1 MAKTPLDKLLDAIDK
16 SIEGHTGGDE
26 MKSMHESVTDGHIV
40 NELKRIRKVYDM
52 ANKKINWYEKP
63 ETVNMTNAE
72 IERTM
77 RDQDNY
83 FDTFPNAWNTDW
95 ESQHETEAM
104 IYDDEGIVYLKAK
117 RQSKNSWR
125 VRTTFN

>member
-1 MAKTPLDKLLDAIDK
+1 MA
-16 SIEGHTGGDE
+16 
-26 MKSMHESVTDGHIV
+26 
-40 NELKRIRKVYDM
+40 
-52 ANKKINWYEKP
+52 KKINWHEKP
-63 ETVNMTNAE
+63 KTVNMTNNE
-72 IERTM
+72 LERVM

-95 ESQHETEAM
+95 NSSYETEAL
-104 IYDDEGIVYLKAK
+104 IYDDEGVIYLKAK